1 MYIHGGGFYGIGS
14 SSKWLGPQYLLD
26 KEVVLVTF
34 NYRLA
39 TLGKNICLFEIK
51 KYKWYSSGF
60 LSTGDKEAPGNNGLK
75 DQVEVLKWVKQH
87 IEHFGG
93 DPNSVAIMGNDFGA
107 WSVVLHMVSPMSQ
120 GIKFFIIILQF
131 KYLLN
136 FKFTKTTNN
145 TQLWRHQKVFFIEIF
160 YRIVS

>member
-14 SSKWLGPQYLLD
+14 QSKWLGPQYLLD
-26 KEVVLVTF
+26 KEIVLVTF

-39 TLGKNICLFEIK
+39 TLGNAICTLSEMK
-51 KYKWYSSGF
+51 KYKNIFLGF

-93 DPNSVAIMGNDFGA
+93 DPNSVTLMGNDFGA
-107 WSVVLHMVSPMSQ
+107 WSVVLHMVSPLSL
-120 GIKFFIIILQF
+120 G
-131 KYLLN
+131 
-136 FKFTKTTNN
+136 
-145 TQLWRHQKVFFIEIF
+145 IEIT
-160 YRIVS
+160 SS